1 MHRTFTR
8 WATLSLLLGA
18 AALPALAASSAS
30 SASSDAA
37 STSVGSVSTSFE
49 KSSDSSSKGNKAA
62 MGDYRI
68 VNVAAAEQRP
78 GTMRG
83 CSCNPSPS
91 RVLAGALVLYVP
103 RATHEQNQLAA
114 GQVITATPRPYGTE
128 FARAEKP
135 FFLVLH
141 DAWFDELQTR
151 PVTL

>member
-1 MHRTFTR
+1 MHRTSTR
-8 WATLSLLLGA
+8 WVTLSLLLGA
-18 AALPALAASSAS
+18 AALPAQAASSAS

-78 GTMRG
+78 GTMRLQLQSVAEPG
-83 CSCNPSPS
+83 A
-91 RVLAGALVLYVP
+91 AGALVLYVP
-103 RATHEQNQLAA
+103 QATHEQNQLAA

-141 DAWFDELQTR
+141 DAWFDELQTK